1 VPNRA
6 KRSAAGE
13 VDDASGA
20 EQTRPD
26 GTFVKE
32 IDEFHRLNRAIRSR
46 SRVAPGSPVPAAPPE
61 EGVHSGE
68 SRRRGRF

>member
-1 VPNRA
+1 MSSIHRCRTVP
-6 KRSAAGE
+6 KICGGE

-32 IDEFHRLNRAIRSR
+32 IDEFHGLNRTIRSR
-46 SRVAPGSPVPAAPPE
+46 SRVAPG
-61 EGVHSGE
+61 
-68 SRRRGRF
+68 